1 MVAKNGDECHDR
13 IRKKSPT
20 KQIQF
25 EVTRGSCLP
34 IPTPPS
40 FPFQTFEN
48 KEMTRCCAPER
59 FLLAARQGD
68 PAAIVINGVLIFFKP
83 ISRASR
89 VVTPVTQF
97 FSAHL

>member
-1 MVAKNGDECHDR
+1 MIEYVKNHPQ
-13 IRKKSPT
+13 KKK
-20 KQIQF
+20 KQQF

-59 FLLAARQGD
+59 FLLAARQGGPPCD
-68 PAAIVINGVLIFFKP
+68 RYKWSLILF
-83 ISRASR
+83 
-89 VVTPVTQF
+89 
-97 FSAHL
+97 